1 MAAFLRVGRW
11 EALTHAGR
19 GSCRRV
25 RVREGGST
33 LRRAHKLSDL
43 DPVPD
48 ILRSEHVLVLNW
60 RDGKHPE
67 AGGSEVYVE
76 KICHGLVARGAR
88 VTMIG
93 PRYPGAARR
102 EVVDGIEH
110 RRYGGRLII
119 YLLVP
124 LLALF
129 RRLPRHDVAIE
140 IQNGVP
146 FLASAYLH
154 RPVVVLVH
162 HVHREQWP
170 ILFSP
175 MVARFGWWLESRVAP
190 YVGRR
195 SPYVTV
201 SEATRTE
208 LVELG
213 VDRDRIRVIRNG
225 TPERGD
231 LVDVSRTEHPSLVV
245 LGRLVPHKRVEIAI
259 EALATLT
266 PKFPD
271 LELTVVGEGW
281 WHSHLVEHTRGLGL
295 ADRVHFT
302 GHVSDDEK
310 HEHLARAWVS
320 AVPSIKEGWGL
331 VIVEAG
337 LHQTPTVAFRSAGG
351 VQESLLDGET
361 GLLVDDESAYPQAL
375 GLLLG
380 DEALRERF
388 GVMAEKHARS
398 FTWSASQKAFGE
410 FVAELTA

>member
-1 MAAFLRVGRW
+1 
-11 EALTHAGR
+11 
-19 GSCRRV
+19 
-25 RVREGGST
+25 
-33 LRRAHKLSDL
+33 
-43 DPVPD
+43 
-48 ILRSEHVLVLNW
+48 
-60 RDGKHPE
+60 
-67 AGGSEVYVE
+67 
-76 KICHGLVARGAR
+76 
-88 VTMIG
+88 
-93 PRYPGAARR
+93 
-102 EVVDGIEH
+102 
-110 RRYGGRLII
+110 
-119 YLLVP
+119 
-124 LLALF
+124 
-129 RRLPRHDVAIE
+129 
-140 IQNGVP
+140 
-146 FLASAYLH
+146 
-154 RPVVVLVH
+154 
-162 HVHREQWP
+162 VHREQWP

-175 MVARFGWWLESRVAP
+175 IVARFGWWLESRVAP

-201 SEATRTE
+201 SEATRAE

-213 VDRDRIRVIRNG
+213 VDHDRIRVIRNG

-266 PKFPD
+266 PEFPD

-281 WHSHLVEHTRGLGL
+281 WHSQLVEHAHGLGL

-380 DEALRERF
+380 DDVLRERF